1 MIGLTAKELTAIRND
16 INDLLPD
23 TGYILSRSATSD
35 GMGGQT
41 ETWGT
46 AGTTIYRLDPKMIT
60 GWSTEEKVSSGA
72 LRPFHSFILTLPYD
86 TNIDT
91 NNRFKDKDGT
101 IYNVTSVDTGKSWI
115 ASKRCVLELT

>member
-23 TGYILSRSATSD
+23 IGYILSRSATSD

-46 AGTTIYRLDPKMIT
+46 AGTTTCRLDPKT
-60 GWSTEEKVSSGA
+60 SYQSGKEEISAGA
-72 LRPFHSFILTLPYD
+72 LNPFHSFVLTMPYD
-86 TNIDT
+86 TTIT
-91 NNRFKDKDGT
+91 TENRFKLGT
-101 IYNVTSVDTGKSWI
+101 ITYNVISVDIDKSWR
-115 ASKRCVLELT
+115 ASVRAYLERI